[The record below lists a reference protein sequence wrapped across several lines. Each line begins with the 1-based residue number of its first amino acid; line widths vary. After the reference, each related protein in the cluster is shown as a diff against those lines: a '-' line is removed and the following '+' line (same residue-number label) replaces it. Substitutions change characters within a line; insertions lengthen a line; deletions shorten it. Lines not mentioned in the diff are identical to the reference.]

1 MVTSSDSA
9 VVRALRSPAAARLTG
24 LGVTLAYAGF
34 IAWLYVV
41 QPRTLTEVRGGVASG
56 IGVYTVDAVAF
67 AQGLQHF
74 RADRFPEARRAFE
87 RADPAQRDERTQFYV
102 AYSYLREGWG
112 HFYQDDAL
120 YRQGQAALQR
130 AVLAAPGGSV
140 RVDDPNLTL
149 KTSDELAEAFVR
161 GLKRDASDLNPLG
174 VLERRP

>member
-1 MVTSSDSA
+1 VVTSPDSA
-9 VVRALRSPAAARLTG
+9 VARALRSPAAARLTG
-24 LGVTLAYAGF
+24 LVASLAYAGF
-34 IAWLYVV
+34 IVWLYAV
-41 QPRTLTEVRGGVASG
+41 QPRTLTEVRGGVAEAM
-56 IGVYTVDAVAF
+56 GVYTVDPVAF

-130 AVLAAPGGSV
+130 AVLAAPGGAV
-140 RVDDPNLTL
+140 RVDDPGLTL
-149 KTSDELAEAFVR
+149 KTSDELAEAFTR

-174 VLERRP
+174 VLEKRP